1 MLRTGLSAL
10 RRLLLT
16 AGRGSAGRLS
26 PRTSAAPAFRPSPA
40 RGAAPGGLRV
50 GVDGHGQ
57 GRGVAGFRG
66 SGGGGELVDT
76 AVVPEDVVGLE
87 GEPGEVRAESPD
99 ARPESASWPTE
110 D

>member
-1 MLRTGLSAL
+1 M
-10 RRLLLT
+10 
-16 AGRGSAGRLS
+16 
-26 PRTSAAPAFRPSPA
+26 
-40 RGAAPGGLRV
+40 
-50 GVDGHGQ
+50 
-57 GRGVAGFRG
+57 
-66 SGGGGELVDT
+66 DT